1 MSKKNPASA
10 ELECNICNKA
20 FLFRSLL
27 TAHMKVHSRRTV
39 YGKRRAAKKT
49 FMCAQCGKTFSYQK
63 SLKNHWSVHLNQNNK
78 GSEDMSLEES
88 NEGLIEPY
96 KCRICQG
103 TFASVNG
110 LLTHFNTHEESRDF
124 KQNVATTFTK
134 CTPKGRKRPRKL
146 HSLRCRTCGKQF
158 KSENGYFR
166 HCCKYF
172 FSSSPR
178 CERCGLSFRRKHDLI
193 AHQKMH
199 LDGTAFEI
207 SRKKLVKCG
216 LCDETFSGLRALS
229 VHVKS
234 MHPLPMKEKNSDS
247 ESSEDDENS
256 QLTNTDVVII
266 KQELDDVIEI
276 QPMVDEDE
284 EEPPFVCDVCDER
297 FFEEDDYESHIEE
310 HDHDVREHF
319 EQLEC
324 LVTLNCVE
332 CHRTFEKEL
341 MPLDPLLT
349 DEAKRSQKCNIC
361 EARSKWLVNVGI
373 GPNQEECQTEECQP
387 TRNSDP
393 NADKNPFKCSIC
405 DETFPVGKLLGRH
418 VRVHEFQ
425 KHYACGVC
433 ECAFVG
439 SDMLEM
445 HMIQHTELKLYKCG
459 ICAETFRTNG
469 LLFEHIKNHID
480 MQKLNTCGT
489 CGKAFNDS
497 RHLRN
502 HKRKHPRKFHRPKP
516 SDWEIIDPVEIPMII
531 SKRKALENLQIKLK
545 KKMKA
550 KRAAAVRNRKG
561 QTKNESNVKTERD
574 SEEDEERTSSMTIT
588 LECSQCNQEFEQNV
602 EITSG
607 KELQEFEEKCNI
619 CKASDEFLAD
629 VTVKVEEEHLSEERV
644 KSKKEDQQQGRQE
657 PAVHPKTVTLG
668 CFMCEQQFEQELDET
683 NATELNENKGLKKCN
698 VCKARGNWLDEN
710 TAQEIEQHNVEGPFS
725 CSVCDTIFIA
735 EHALK
740 SHMNSQHPTN
750 RTVHECDMCDKVFV
764 IKSSLSRH
772 QKKIHGGVKKVYTF
786 KCHKCDK
793 ILKSR
798 TALISHEKSHTGVNR
813 TRSFICDLCGR
824 AFTHREKLQ
833 AHRLS
838 HAKEDSDAADNL
850 MIQCK
855 LCGEQCASETLNAH
869 VATCLG
875 TEIGLT
881 ASKPDDVR
889 GKEKQG
895 KREDDSDTYFVCYT
909 CGAMF
914 TSEENLKR
922 HSTVR
927 HGKSDITGF
936 TVINT
941 EKKTDDEEADADERE
956 WTQGKRGPKRGFVV
970 CKVCHK
976 VFRFESALKR
986 HMAIHKTNDV
996 PEPERKTLRRL
1007 TSPRNTITLVCAG
1020 CHTVFEKEEH
1030 PGDATQSAKDLQ
1042 YCNICK
1048 ARAKW
1053 FAKEYIS
1060 TPTSNETD
1068 VEQRKFKCGMC
1079 NKVFASKKL
1088 VQAHERTHTTPYECT
1103 ACGKVFVEELLY
1115 LIHLRIHAM
1124 EQPTATQALKN
1135 TEDKLEC
1142 NKCGLIFAS
1151 YEFLESHM
1159 VTNHIVS
1166 ESGRNKSAL
1175 NENNPKEVRCK
1186 TCNELLESS
1195 DDLEAHMETCVPS
1208 GAKMIPNEIGQIQVK
1223 IEKEDE
1229 SDVEMPFMCEV
1240 CYEMFDSDVALEMHM
1255 VDHEEAFQDGH
1266 IQIKVEQ
1273 EDEAQNESNDEE
1285 FMAEEEDEL
1294 GQGGLAAHGENLGLI
1309 HECKL
1314 CKQMFQTELE
1324 LTDHMIKIHSYESEM
1339 SSANKHRAVNL

>member
-1 MSKKNPASA
+1 MAKKNLTSG

-27 TAHMKVHSRRTV
+27 TAHMKVHARRTV
-39 YGKRRAAKKT
+39 HGKRRAAKKT

-63 SLKNHWSVHLNQNNK
+63 SLTNHWNVHLNQNNK

-88 NEGLIEPY
+88 NESAMKPY

-103 TFASVNG
+103 TFASVIG

-124 KQNVATTFTK
+124 KQNVSTTFNKCSTK
-134 CTPKGRKRPRKL
+134 DSKRRRKL
-146 HSLRCRTCGKQF
+146 QSLRCRTCRKQF

-172 FSSSPR
+172 FSSTPR
-178 CERCGLSFRRKHDLI
+178 CEKCGLSFRRKNDLI

-234 MHPLPMKEKNSDS
+234 MHPLPLEKKSLDS
-247 ESSEDDENS
+247 ESSDCDEKA
-256 QLTNTDVVII
+256 QLTNTDVIRI

-276 QPMVDEDE
+276 QPMVDE
-284 EEPPFVCDVCDER
+284 EEPPFVCDVCYER
-297 FFEEDDYESHIEE
+297 FFEEEDYESHIEE
-310 HDHDVREHF
+310 HDPDMREHSD
-319 EQLEC
+319 QLKC

-332 CHRTFEKEL
+332 CHRTFEKEF
-341 MPLDPLLT
+341 MLDPLLT
-349 DEAKRSQKCNIC
+349 DEVKRSQKCNIC
-361 EARSKWLVNVGI
+361 EAKSKWLVNEGI
-373 GPNQEECQTEECQP
+373 DPNQAECQT
-387 TRNSDP
+387 TRNPDP
-393 NADKNPFKCSIC
+393 NANKNPFKCSVC

-418 VRVHEFQ
+418 VKIHDFQ

-433 ECAFVG
+433 ECAFIA

-445 HMIQHTELKLYKCG
+445 HMTVHTELKLYKCG
-459 ICAETFRTNG
+459 VCAEIFRTNG
-469 LLFEHIKNHID
+469 LLLEHIKNHIER
-480 MQKLNTCGT
+480 QKLNTCGT
-489 CGKAFNDS
+489 CGKAFTDS

-502 HKRKHPRKFHRPKP
+502 HERRHPRKFHRAKP
-516 SDWEIIDPVEIPMII
+516 SDWEIVDPVEIPLII
-531 SKRKALENLQIKLK
+531 SKRRVLEKLQMKLK
-545 KKMKA
+545 KKLKA
-550 KRAAAVRNRKG
+550 KRAAALRNRKG
-561 QTKNESNVKTERD
+561 LWSKERESNAETESD

-588 LECSQCNQEFEQNV
+588 LECSQCKQEFEQTM
-602 EITSG
+602 EMISG

-619 CKASDEFLAD
+619 CKASDDFLAE
-629 VTVKVEEEHLSEERV
+629 VTVKVEKEHSSEESV
-644 KSKKEDQQQGRQE
+644 KSEKDQQEDRQG
-657 PAVHPKTVTLG
+657 PVVHPKTVTLE
-668 CFMCEQQFEQELDET
+668 CFICEQQFEQELDET
-683 NATELNENKGLKKCN
+683 NATELNENEGLQKCN
-698 VCKARGNWLDEN
+698 VCKARGRWLDED
-710 TAQEIEQHNVEGPFS
+710 TAQETEENNVEGPFS
-725 CSVCDTIFIA
+725 CNVCVSTFIA

-740 SHMNSQHPTN
+740 SHMNSQHPTSKA
-750 RTVHECDMCDKVFV
+750 VHECDMCDKVFV

-772 QKKIHGGVKKVYTF
+772 EKKVHGVRKVYTF
-786 KCHKCDK
+786 KCDKCDK

-824 AFTHREKLQ
+824 AFTHKEKLQ

-855 LCGEQCASETLNAH
+855 LCGEQCSSETLNAH

-875 TEIGLT
+875 IEIGLT
-881 ASKPDDVR
+881 SNKPDDVR
-889 GKEKQG
+889 VKEKQD
-895 KREDDSDTYFVCYT
+895 KRDDVSDTYFVCYI

-914 TSEENLKR
+914 TSEQNLKS

-927 HGKSDITGF
+927 HGKSYVTGF
-936 TVINT
+936 TVIDT
-941 EKKTDDEEADADERE
+941 EKKTDDNETDADERE
-956 WTQGKRGPKRGFVV
+956 WTQGKCGPKRAFVV
-970 CKVCHK
+970 CKICHE
-976 VFRFESALKR
+976 VFRFDSALKR
-986 HMAIHKTNDV
+986 HMATHQTNGV
-996 PEPERKTLRRL
+996 PGPERKTLRHIA
-1007 TSPRNTITLVCAG
+1007 SPRNTVTLVCAG
-1020 CHTVFEKEEH
+1020 CHTVFEKEEN
-1030 PGDATQSAKDLQ
+1030 PEDATQSTKDLQ

-1060 TPTSNETD
+1060 TRISKETD
-1068 VEQRKFKCGMC
+1068 VEKTKFRCGMC
-1079 NKVFASKKL
+1079 DKVFASRKL
-1088 VQAHERTHTTPYECT
+1088 VHTHERTHTTPYECT
-1103 ACGKVFVEELLY
+1103 ACGKVFVEERLY

-1124 EQPTATQALKN
+1124 EQPTPTKALKN
-1135 TEDKLEC
+1135 TKDKLEC

-1151 YEFLESHM
+1151 YEFLKSHL
-1159 VTNHIVS
+1159 VTNHTVS
-1166 ESGRNKSAL
+1166 ESGRNNSAL

-1186 TCNELLESS
+1186 TCNELFESS
-1195 DDLEAHMETCVPS
+1195 DGLEAHMKTCVPS
-1208 GAKMIPNEIGQIQVK
+1208 GTKMIPNQIGQIQIK

-1273 EDEAQNESNDEE
+1273 EDQVQNESNDEE
-1285 FMAEEEDEL
+1285 FMTEEEDEL
-1294 GQGGLAAHGENLGLI
+1294 GQGELAAHEENLGLI

-1314 CKQMFQTELE
+1314 CKQMFQTELK
-1324 LTDHMIKIHSYESEM
+1324 LIDHMNIHSYDSEM
-1339 SSANKHRAVNL
+1339 SSANKHRSVNY